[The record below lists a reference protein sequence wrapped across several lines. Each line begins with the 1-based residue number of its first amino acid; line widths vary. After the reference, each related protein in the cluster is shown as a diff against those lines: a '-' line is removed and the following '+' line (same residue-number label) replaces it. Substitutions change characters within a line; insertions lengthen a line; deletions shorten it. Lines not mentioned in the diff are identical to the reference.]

1 MLTQTIESIKLGKL
15 CGNELGIRTI
25 VSIKFLVNYGNYML
39 SKIFIFVCSTK
50 KSEYTEEHLVVSNK
64 QVRQG

>member
-1 MLTQTIESIKLGKL
+1 
-15 CGNELGIRTI
+15 
-25 VSIKFLVNYGNYML
+25 ML